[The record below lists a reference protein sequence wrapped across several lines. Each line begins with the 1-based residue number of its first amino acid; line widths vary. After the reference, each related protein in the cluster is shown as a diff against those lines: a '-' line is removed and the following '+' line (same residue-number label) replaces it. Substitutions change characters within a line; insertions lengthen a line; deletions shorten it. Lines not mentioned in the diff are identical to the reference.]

1 MRLLFCAVAPLMV
14 VGLAGQAWSQ
24 TVVTER
30 GDDLIA
36 LIRETVGTNPSIDAQ
51 RHAVDGLRARI
62 AAARAAALPRAD
74 VSGAIQRRWTDNI
87 GGTQPDAAFTSRLMS
102 VDATWRFFDGFQTS
116 HAVAASKAELASGEA
131 SLQSTTA
138 DTIFELLNGL
148 AALHRDRQLQ
158 AYIGTQRDTIGAR
171 GDQTKRRFSLGEA
184 TRTDMSQAD
193 ARLALAASNLDS
205 AQGAVATSES
215 VVIAI
220 AGRLPLG
227 QELPPLPRLPETL
240 DAARSTALAANP
252 RVLGARRDAVAAE
265 KQIGVARAQGL
276 PTIDAVGGA
285 GYLGGGVPNIFI
297 GRIPN
302 ERTSTYVG
310 VQARVP
316 LFQGFGE
323 RAALR
328 RAKAL
333 YAERNSTVI
342 ATERDVLQQ
351 LTAAWTRMLAARAAI
366 ASADSAIAAS
376 RAAVGFMSREL
387 DLGARTAGELLDA
400 ERDLLEAEAR
410 LAQLRYEEYVAQAAV
425 LRVTGDLTVDAFTR

>member
-1 MRLLFCAVAPLMV
+1 MQLDPL
-14 VGLAGQAWSQ
+14 
-24 TVVTER
+24 
-30 GDDLIA
+30 
-36 LIRETVGTNPSIDAQ
+36 
-51 RHAVDGLRARI
+51 
-62 AAARAAALPRAD
+62 
-74 VSGAIQRRWTDNI
+74 
-87 GGTQPDAAFTSRLMS
+87 
-102 VDATWRFFDGFQTS
+102 
-116 HAVAASKAELASGEA
+116 
-131 SLQSTTA
+131 
-138 DTIFELLNGL
+138 
-148 AALHRDRQLQ
+148 
-158 AYIGTQRDTIGAR
+158 
-171 GDQTKRRFSLGEA
+171 
-184 TRTDMSQAD
+184 
-193 ARLALAASNLDS
+193 
-205 AQGAVATSES
+205 
-215 VVIAI
+215 
-220 AGRLPLG
+220 RLP
-227 QELPPLPRLPETL
+227 PT
-240 DAARSTALAANP
+240 
-252 RVLGARRDAVAAE
+252 RVC
-265 KQIGVARAQGL
+265 VARAQGL

-316 LFQGFGE
+316 LFQGLGE

-333 YAERNSTVI
+333 YAERNSTVL

-400 ERDLLEAEAR
+400 ERDLLEAEVR

-425 LRVTGDLTVDAFTR
+425 LRVTGDLTVDAFTRR